1 MCTPFCGKFCLVC
14 ILRSKV
20 MIYLYVLMYM
30 DLCVE
35 KNKTSTTVKPVS
47 KPNLEG
53 PTFVFAIDRCLAYTG

>member
-1 MCTPFCGKFCLVC
+1 
-14 ILRSKV
+14 